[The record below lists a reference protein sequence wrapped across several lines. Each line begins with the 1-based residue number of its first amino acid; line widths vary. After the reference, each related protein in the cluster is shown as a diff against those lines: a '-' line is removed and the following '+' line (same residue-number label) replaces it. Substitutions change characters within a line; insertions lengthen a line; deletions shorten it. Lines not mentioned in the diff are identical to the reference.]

1 MISEGAALAL
11 AVAAVGDASV
21 LRGAK
26 SAIEVT
32 ELDGASSAEEIVNAL
47 RCLVRVIPQ
56 GWIVALLPE
65 CGGLPIGAE
74 PQLRGYAHNILIKSS
89 SRRKGKR
96 YKFIVSPSK
105 GAVSPRIQGGATAA
119 LGALLQMAISLI
131 DADGVSYE

>member
-21 LRGAK
+21 LRVAK
-26 SAIEVT
+26 SAIEVIQ
-32 ELDGASSAEEIVNAL
+32 LDGASSAEDIVNAL

-74 PQLRGYAHNILIKSS
+74 PQLRGYAKNILIKSS
-89 SRRKGKR
+89 SREKGKR
-96 YKFIVSPSK
+96 FKFIVSPTK
-105 GAVSPRIQGGATAA
+105 GAGSPRVQGGATAA
-119 LGALLQMAISLI
+119 LGALLQMAINLS
-131 DADGVSYE
+131 DVDRVSYE